1 VQISPHVYLVGSEQ
15 FGLSHP
21 LDCNCYL
28 VDGGSEIALIDT
40 GIGLGVEEIWS
51 NIQHDGF
58 DPHKL
63 NHILITHSH
72 NGHWGG
78 AEELRR
84 RTGAVVWAHRDA
96 APRMA
101 DISNDPG
108 IRTNI
113 RFGRYP
119 NGYEPRPC
127 RADAVFNDNL
137 RVGNI
142 VVSIILVQ
150 GHTKDAVCFLFEDAG
165 KRALATGDTVF
176 YGGKIGLINL
186 EGCTFEDYRRD
197 IHKLENLNIDM
208 LLPGHGVFTLNR
220 GQRHINRAITKLSDF
235 VLPET
240 FFEMNEL
247 VWDRDY
253 LKLMTAGGQTS

>member
-28 VDGGSEIALIDT
+28 LDGGSELVLIDT
-40 GIGLGVEEIWS
+40 GIGLGIEEIWS
-51 NIQHDGF
+51 NIERDGF
-58 DPHKL
+58 DPHSL
-63 NHILITHSH
+63 AHIFITHSH

-84 RTGAVVWAHRDA
+84 RTGARIWAHADA

-108 IRTNI
+108 IQLNLK
-113 RFGRYP
+113 FGRYP
-119 NGYEPRPC
+119 SGYEPQPC
-127 RADAVFNDNL
+127 RADVIFEDHL
-137 RVGNI
+137 RAGGLDIRVI
-142 VVSIILVQ
+142 HIQ
-150 GHTKDAVCFLFEDAG
+150 GHTKDSVCFLFEDGG

-176 YGGKIGLINL
+176 YGGKIGLLNL
-186 EGCTFEDYRRD
+186 EGSSLDNYRRD
-197 IHKLENLNIDM
+197 IHKLENLGIDM

-235 VLPET
+235 ILPET

-247 VWDRDY
+247 VWDREY
-253 LKLMTAGGQTS
+253 LKLMTGAS